1 MDSSVAIAAAYLQL
15 NGFFV
20 LTELPVQAGDTRAC
34 SARSQHCSRA
44 DKAGGVKRDG
54 VGLAL
59 RNLTR
64 DPFCSRGCRDEF
76 LAAPVSLLPRC
87 GGLRSS

>member
-34 SARSQHCSRA
+34 SARSQHCS
-44 DKAGGVKRDG
+44 
-54 VGLAL
+54 GLTKPA
-59 RNLTR
+59 
-64 DPFCSRGCRDEF
+64 
-76 LAAPVSLLPRC
+76 V
-87 GGLRSS
+87 